1 MNINSFCFGLI
12 TNKLL
17 KPILLISLL
26 VLSFN
31 LKCQTNEVEYNFG
44 IYINGEYPVEAILE
58 AKILYQNDLEK
69 LNFVL
74 DQIKLFEKMGVH
86 ILSSRQFEA
95 IKQKRDSLSKNS
107 SNESQIAEIKRIL
120 SYLNDTFKPVTA
132 IN

>member
-44 IYINGEYPVEAILE
+44 ISINGEYPVEAILE